1 MRVINNKKING
12 GLEMVIKGRGLEID
26 LESFDLPI
34 NKMSEED
41 LRFALQENRLLRKV
55 LTRTRKRL
63 IASNKEIRKALSER

>member
-12 GLEMVIKGRGLEID
+12 GLEMVIRGRGLEID

-63 IASNKEIRKALSER
+63 IASNKEIRKALNDR

>member
-1 MRVINNKKING
+1 MRVNNNKKING

-26 LESFDLPI
+26 LGSFDLPI

-63 IASNKEIRKALSER
+63 IASNKELRKALSER